1 LKSVCAS
8 SSTTTSTKLN
18 SLHLLVSKSFTLTEK
33 YMTSTTTTKTSTK
46 CLTLVGAAVSVGL
59 LLLSTVAGT
68 LSISSAQPQGQR
80 QEQQPQELQLEQLL
94 GDVQVRND
102 TRPVAAGGG
111 GPISVVTW
119 FVPQN
124 VSISAGETVTWVNPT
139 VVGEPHTVSFLKQQD
154 YFAAPESPYL
164 LPNGTQLT
172 PANPNERNTEPI
184 IIPGQNDTTS
194 NTIILANKRA
204 YDPVVIDAQNNVTYL
219 PLNANYTMTGDE
231 LYVNSGWMWPEGQ
244 NPPGTP
250 PITSFSVTFENPGT
264 YDYICM
270 IHPWMTGRV
279 IVQGD
284 AQTEAQPQPE
294 PEPQNQTETQG
305 LGEPE
310 SPNPLFG

>member
-1 LKSVCAS
+1 
-8 SSTTTSTKLN
+8 
-18 SLHLLVSKSFTLTEK
+18 
-33 YMTSTTTTKTSTK
+33 MTSTTKTNK
-46 CLTLVGAAVSVGL
+46 KYLTLGAVAAGVL
-59 LLLSTVAGT
+59 LLAVAVGGT
-68 LSISSAQPQGQR
+68 ISISSAQPQGQR
-80 QEQQPQELQLEQLL
+80 EEQQPQELQLEQLL
-94 GDVQVRND
+94 GDLQVRND

-154 YFAAPESPYL
+154 YFAAIESPYL
-164 LPNGTQLT
+164 IPSDTELT
-172 PANPNERNTEPI
+172 PANPNERNTEPF

-194 NTIILANKRA
+194 NTIIVANNRA
-204 YDPVVIDAQNNVTYL
+204 SSPVVIDAQNNVTYL

-231 LYVNSGWMWPEGQ
+231 LYVNSGWIWPE
-244 NPPGTP
+244 NAIPPGLP

-264 YDYICM
+264 YDYICV

-284 AQTEAQPQPE
+284 AQTETQ
-294 PEPQNQTETQG
+294 PQNQTETQG

-310 SPNPLFG
+310 SANPLFG